1 MTAQQGPVGMVGV
14 ALGYRDVI
22 SNRVVD
28 AYGDLAGGV
37 RVADNG
43 AGQREG

>member
-14 ALGYRDVI
+14 GNMGGRMARRMTEAGYD
-22 SNRVVD
+22 
-28 AYGDLAGGV
+28 V

>member
-1 MTAQQGPVGMVGV
+1 MTAQQSPVGMVGV
-14 ALGYRDVI
+14 
-22 SNRVVD
+22 
-28 AYGDLAGGV
+28 GDLAGGV